1 MTTGTYIAFHP
12 FCMTVK
18 VKYQWEVWSGAC
30 LSLLLPFKRRHL
42 MLEFSGSLKA
52 PQLQVGLLETPREV
66 ENLVLFHP
74 QPFCDSAKHLHPR
87 GSERQVKW
95 PQPGSPSAL
104 LSGQASCGRMRIH
117 IHHCSWDGIC
127 TANCDVVCLSV

>member
-1 MTTGTYIAFHP
+1 
-12 FCMTVK
+12 
-18 VKYQWEVWSGAC
+18 
-30 LSLLLPFKRRHL
+30 

-74 QPFCDSAKHLHPR
+74 QPFCDSAKHLQRR
-87 GSERQVKW
+87 GSEWQVKW
-95 PQPGSPSAL
+95 PLPGDSGSPSAL

-117 IHHCSWDGIC
+117 IYHCSWGGIC